1 MLGMGYS
8 PAVYAQIGKSG
19 GQLPGLD
26 ICEFD
31 QAELCEHQSTAYRRI
46 GADMNTVT
54 RGALDAYSKA
64 GVESNIRDASPHK
77 LISMLFD
84 GALVAIGMARNH
96 MRLNQIPEKGLAI
109 SRAISIID
117 EGLKVSLDENVG
129 GELARNLKSLYE
141 YLSNRLLMAN
151 IHNDVE
157 GLDEVARLLG
167 ELKAAWDQIGQQA
180 QAVAPPVVEPAIPT
194 RPPVSY
200 GKV

>member
-1 MLGMGYS
+1 
-8 PAVYAQIGKSG
+8 
-19 GQLPGLD
+19 
-26 ICEFD
+26 
-31 QAELCEHQSTAYRRI
+31 
-46 GADMNTVT
+46 MNTVT

-84 GALVAIGMARNH
+84 GALVAIGMAKIH

-117 EGLKVSLDENVG
+117 EGLKISLDENVG

-141 YLSNRLLMAN
+141 YLSNRLLTAN

-157 GLDEVARLLG
+157 ALDEVARLLG
-167 ELKAAWDQIGQQA
+167 ELKGAWDQIGHEA
-180 QAVAPPVVEPAIPT
+180 QAVAPPVVEPTIPA
-194 RPPVSY
+194 RPPMSY
-200 GKV
+200 GKA

>member
-1 MLGMGYS
+1 
-8 PAVYAQIGKSG
+8 
-19 GQLPGLD
+19 
-26 ICEFD
+26 
-31 QAELCEHQSTAYRRI
+31 
-46 GADMNTVT
+46 MNTLT

-84 GALVAIGMARNH
+84 GALVAVGMARNH
-96 MRLNQIPEKGLAI
+96 MLLKQIPEKGLAI

-117 EGLKVSLDENVG
+117 EGLKVSLDENAG

-157 GLDEVARLLG
+157 ALDEVAHLLG
-167 ELKAAWDQIGQQA
+167 ELKGAWDQIGEQV
-180 QAVAPPVVEPAIPT
+180 QAVAPHVVEPAIPA
-194 RPPVSY
+194 RAPMSY
-200 GKV
+200 GKA